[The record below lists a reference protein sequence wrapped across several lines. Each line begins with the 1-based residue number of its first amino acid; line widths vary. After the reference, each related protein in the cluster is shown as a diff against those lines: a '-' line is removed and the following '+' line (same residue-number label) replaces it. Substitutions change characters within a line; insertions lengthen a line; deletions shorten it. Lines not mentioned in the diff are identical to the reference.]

1 MLEFLIF
8 VLVSVLIV
16 VCSFF
21 VISSSNTIHSVLFL
35 ILVFFN
41 SSILLI
47 LMGVEFLSLIFIII
61 YVGAIAVLFLFVIM
75 MLNVKIIELTEMM
88 FKYVP
93 LSALMGFIFI
103 FEAYIMVFN
112 DMSTFSLFNLRDEV
126 VLINWIFHLNDMTNI
141 KVLGQLIYTYNF
153 FSFMLSGL
161 ILLLAMIGSIV
172 LTLTFRVNVKR
183 QVIWNQVNKNFI
195 KIINK
200 V

>member
-1 MLEFLIF
+1 
-8 VLVSVLIV
+8 
-16 VCSFF
+16 
-21 VISSSNTIHSVLFL
+21 
-35 ILVFFN
+35 
-41 SSILLI
+41 
-47 LMGVEFLSLIFIII
+47 MGVEFLSLIFIII

-93 LSALMGFIFI
+93 LSAFMGLIFI
-103 FEAYIMVFN
+103 FEAYIMIFN
-112 DMSTFSLFNLRDEV
+112 DMSCFFLLNLESNLVFSS
-126 VLINWIFHLNDMTNI
+126 WIYHIDNITNI
-141 KVLGQLIYTYNF
+141 KILGQLIYTYNF

-172 LTLTFRVNVKR
+172 LTLTYRINVKR

-195 KIINK
+195 KVINK